1 MAEEKK
7 SAKKSAKSGDANQ
20 DTKSKM
26 LAALEKKNKSAHGG
40 AKGASAGSK
49 IHGESGANTP
59 KMFRRKSGG

>member
-1 MAEEKK
+1 MAENKP
-7 SAKKSAKSGDANQ
+7 AKKTGKDVD

-26 LAALEKKNKSAHGG
+26 LAALEKKNKSSHAGG
-40 AKGASAGSK
+40 KGTSASSK

>member
-1 MAEEKK
+1 MSE
-7 SAKKSAKSGDANQ
+7 AKKANDSSNE

-40 AKGASAGSK
+40 NKGASAGSK